1 MWGWLLLRCF
11 RRPSLFVAHSIEGR
25 LLAAKKAFLRF
36 KEGVSFMWR
45 RRLFH
50 VKKASLCLQKGV
62 RSFKGRALLV
72 CCCSF
77 FPLFLWLRFIV
88 RCRFFV
94 HFLSL
99 PCVWGYRSPPILLIA
114 YLVYNSSAKCF
125 VLSRIALSRFVFLM
139 FAFSP
144 PLPSC
149 HSVSSI
155 FVYLVLNFR
164 EASFGIF
171 PTNILLF
178 FLSIFSNSFY
188 PF

>member
-1 MWGWLLLRCF
+1 MR
-11 RRPSLFVAHSIEGR
+11 
-25 LLAAKKAFLRF
+25 
-36 KEGVSFMWR
+36 R

-77 FPLFLWLRFIV
+77 FPLFLWLRFIF

-99 PCVWGYRSPPILLIA
+99 PCVRGYRSPPILLIA
-114 YLVYNSSAKCF
+114 YLVCNSSAKCF
-125 VLSRIALSRFVFLM
+125 VLSRIALSRFVFLT

-155 FVYLVLNFR
+155 FVYLVLNFS

-171 PTNILLF
+171 PTNIFLF
-178 FLSIFSNSFY
+178 FLSVFSNSFY

>member
-1 MWGWLLLRCF
+1 MWRWLLLKYF

-25 LLAAKKAFLRF
+25 LLAAKRAFLSCE
-36 KEGVSFMWR
+36 EGVSSMWR
-45 RRLFH
+45 KHLFVCWRVSAH
-50 VKKASLCLQKGV
+50 S
-62 RSFKGRALLV
+62 KGRALLV

-77 FPLFLWLRFIV
+77 FPLLLWLRFIV
-88 RCRFFV
+88 RCRSFV

-114 YLVYNSSAKCF
+114 WLVCNSSAKCF
-125 VLSRIALSRFVFLM
+125 VLSRIALSRFVFLT

-155 FVYLVLNFR
+155 FVYLVLNFS